1 MKLEPIGINKFVTI
15 EDIIIMEAQT
25 PKVQAQW
32 WCMLNSWKWP
42 AEIPDE
48 FPPQNHQEYN
58 PENRRSYLMAW
69 IENKIGHKATNR
81 EWNIDRMTDE
91 EHETWWENG
100 RSHLH
105 LPKETD

>member
-1 MKLEPIGINKFVTI
+1 MKLEPIGINKFVTE
-15 EDIIIMEAQT
+15 EDITIMAAQT

-42 AEIPDE
+42 AEIPNE
-48 FPPQNHQEYN
+48 FPPVPHEQYT

-69 IENKIGHKATNR
+69 LESRIGHKACNR

-91 EHETWWENG
+91 EHENWWAG
-100 RSHLH
+100 RG
-105 LPKETD
+105 LPVELQKDDE